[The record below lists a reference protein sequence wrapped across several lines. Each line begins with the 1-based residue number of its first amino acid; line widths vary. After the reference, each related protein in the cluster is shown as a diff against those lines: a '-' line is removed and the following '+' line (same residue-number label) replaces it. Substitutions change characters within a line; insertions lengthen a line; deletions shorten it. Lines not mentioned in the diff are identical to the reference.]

1 MLSVIY
7 ELMSKYD
14 ADKVHLC
21 TNPYF
26 IRSLKLLIGE
36 GSYNDKLIAG
46 YRSEGLD
53 DKLESEH
60 AACFCQL

>member
-1 MLSVIY
+1 
-7 ELMSKYD
+7 MSKYD
-14 ADKVHLC
+14 ADKVHLG

-53 DKLESEH
+53 DNWSQL
-60 AACFCQL
+60 ACFCQL